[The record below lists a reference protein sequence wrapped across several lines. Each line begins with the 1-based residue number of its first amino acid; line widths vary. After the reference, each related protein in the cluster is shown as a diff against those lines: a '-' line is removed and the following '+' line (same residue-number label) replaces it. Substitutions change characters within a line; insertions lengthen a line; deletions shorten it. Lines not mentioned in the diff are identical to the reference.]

1 MRAMGRY
8 RESFVARER
17 APTRRLVA
25 VFVDARHAPHITQ
38 LATPKAPR
46 RCTACMASARPR
58 FHSLPQ
64 RAFLSA
70 PHCNSPGD
78 RFCESPLP
86 NPHSQI
92 PNPGPQNAS
101 FPSRT
106 STSINEVSASIA
118 SSSRLSAIQPA

>member
-25 VFVDARHAPHITQ
+25 VFMDARHARHITQ

-46 RCTACMASARPR
+46 RCTTCMI
-58 FHSLPQ
+58 Q
-64 RAFLSA
+64 RQATL
-70 PHCNSPGD
+70 
-78 RFCESPLP
+78 PLP
-86 NPHSQI
+86 ATARVPKRPTLQQPPGTALANPHSQI